1 MKAPAKI
8 VLTLVVLI
16 PVIIIAAVAYLYLN
30 LNSIIK
36 DGVETMGPKV
46 TQTTVK
52 LGSSN
57 ISIFDGEG
65 ELSDLVIGNPKGFQS
80 KSAFTLDSIK
90 MAVDKESLTKDVI
103 VVKSINI
110 SGPKITLEVSNKSNN
125 IKTIRK
131 NVSQFTAS
139 HGGGKGSQAAGSA
152 KGSDIKLIIE
162 DVLITGGEVKIVAP
176 AIKQEA
182 SSNLPDIHMKA
193 IGKDKNGVTVGE
205 ASLIIMEEVEK
216 TVMQSS
222 ANPLKDLRTKFD
234 VPLDGKEAELTD
246 QIKQKASDLTEG
258 IKGMFK

>member
-8 VLTLVVLI
+8 AISLIVLI
-16 PVIIIAAVAYLYLN
+16 PVIIIAAIGYVYFN
-30 LNSIIK
+30 LNGIIK

-46 TQTTVK
+46 TQTDVG

-57 ISIFDGEG
+57 ISIFTGEG
-65 ELSDLVIGNPKGFQS
+65 ELSNLVIGNPKGYS
-80 KSAFTLDSIK
+80 SASAFTLDSIK
-90 MAVDKESLTKDVI
+90 MAVDTESLTKDVI

-110 SGPKITLEVSNKSNN
+110 SGPKVTMEVSDKSNN
-125 IKTIRK
+125 IKSIMK
-131 NVSQFTAS
+131 NVRQFSSKTGNKTA
-139 HGGGKGSQAAGSA
+139 KDADGSMA
-152 KGSDIKLIIE
+152 DEVKLIIE
-162 DVLITGGEVKIVAP
+162 DVLITGGEVKILVP

-222 ANPLKDLRTKFD
+222 ANPLGDLRSKYGVT
-234 VPLDGKEAELTD
+234 LDGQEADLTD
-246 QIKQKASDLTEG
+246 QIKKKTGDLTDG
-258 IKGMFK
+258 IKSLFK

>member
-1 MKAPAKI
+1 
-8 VLTLVVLI
+8 
-16 PVIIIAAVAYLYLN
+16 
-30 LNSIIK
+30 
-36 DGVETMGPKV
+36 
-46 TQTTVK
+46 
-52 LGSSN
+52 
-57 ISIFDGEG
+57 
-65 ELSDLVIGNPKGFQS
+65 
-80 KSAFTLDSIK
+80 
-90 MAVDKESLTKDVI
+90 
-103 VVKSINI
+103 
-110 SGPKITLEVSNKSNN
+110 
-125 IKTIRK
+125 
-131 NVSQFTAS
+131 
-139 HGGGKGSQAAGSA
+139 
-152 KGSDIKLIIE
+152 LIIE